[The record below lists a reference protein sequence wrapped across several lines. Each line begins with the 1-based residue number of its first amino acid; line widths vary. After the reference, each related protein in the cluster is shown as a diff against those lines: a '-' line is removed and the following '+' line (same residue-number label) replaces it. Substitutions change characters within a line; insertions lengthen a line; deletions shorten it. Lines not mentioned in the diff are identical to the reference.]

1 MPCPYLPLSFGIER
15 QRPAAAQVLFWV
27 YAALVGLSLGSIFMV
42 YTHTSVVRVF
52 FITAASFGALSLWG
66 YSTRR
71 DLTAIGSF
79 LVMGVF
85 GVIIPG
91 PST

>member
-1 MPCPYLPLSFGIER
+1 M
-15 QRPAAAQVLFWV
+15 
-27 YAALVGLSLGSIFMV
+27 

-85 GVIIPG
+85 GVIIAG
-91 PST
+91 TVNMILARTALRWAISVAGVLAL